1 MIYLSIWSTVCV
13 EFWKRKS
20 SEINA
25 RWGMLDL
32 MNSDELKP
40 RYEFSGDEEINLVFI

>member
-1 MIYLSIWSTVCV
+1 V

-40 RYEFSGDEEINLVFI
+40 RYEFSGDEEINLVYV